1 MTRILCHS
9 RVGAWMPVLAVGLL
23 GACQEEVNGP
33 GAATEEMQA
42 LESPIVFGMV
52 AYMTVNGVRSGRVQA
67 DTAYTYADSTKVD
80 LRRLTATFFDDDGGE
95 RATVTGSTGEWDQQ
109 TDRMVARGD
118 VVLLIHSDGS
128 KIESAEINY
137 DPSID
142 RVWSDSAT
150 VQTLANGNVRR
161 GSSFESDIDF
171 ENVEVRNPRGNID
184 VF

>member
-1 MTRILCHS
+1 
-9 RVGAWMPVLAVGLL
+9 VLLAAVGLL

-33 GAATEEMQA
+33 GNATGEMLD

-52 AYMTVNGVRSGRVQA
+52 AFMSTEGVRTGRVEA

-80 LRRLTATFFDDDGGE
+80 LRHMTAYFYDESGTE
-95 RATVTGSTGEWDQQ
+95 KATVTGREGEWDQE
-109 TDRMVARGD
+109 TNRMIARGE

-150 VQTLANGNVRR
+150 VQTLANGSVTT
-161 GSSFESDIDF
+161 GTSFEADVDF
-171 ENVEVRNPRGNID
+171 TNVVVRNPRGGGGRLRL
-184 VF
+184 

>member
-1 MTRILCHS
+1 MTRTA
-9 RVGAWMPVLAVGLL
+9 AWMLLASLGFL
-23 GACQEEVNGP
+23 GACQEEASGP
-33 GAATEEMQA
+33 GGATDAMMD

-52 AYMTVNGVRSGRVQA
+52 AFMSTEGVRTGRVEA

-80 LRRLTATFFDDDGGE
+80 LHHMTAHFYDEDGTDK
-95 RATVTGSTGEWDQQ
+95 ATVTGREGEWDQE
-109 TDRMVARGD
+109 TNRMVARGD

-137 DPSID
+137 DPSVD

-150 VQTLANGNVRR
+150 VQTLANGSVTS

-171 ENVEVRNPRGNID
+171 RNVVVRNPRGGRGQFD
-184 VF
+184 F